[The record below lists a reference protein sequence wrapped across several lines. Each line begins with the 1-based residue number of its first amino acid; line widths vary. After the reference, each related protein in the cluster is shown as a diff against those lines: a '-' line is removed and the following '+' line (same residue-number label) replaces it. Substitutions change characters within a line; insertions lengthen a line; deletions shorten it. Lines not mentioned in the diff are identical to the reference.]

1 MDSDDPLVIVYGI
14 SNCDSVKKAQA
25 WLNRQGISFEFRD
38 FKKWPPALNQVSRW
52 WDVTE
57 GTGLVNRKST
67 TWKSLSVDEQAA
79 THLPEKA
86 KMLLVKY
93 PTLIKRP
100 VVEYSGK
107 VVVGFDEEK
116 YAAVFES

>member
-38 FKKWPPALNQVSRW
+38 FKKWPPALNQVSGW
-52 WDVTE
+52 WDLTD
-57 GTGLVNRKST
+57 GLGLINRKST

-79 THLPEKA
+79 TQLPEKA

-100 VVEYSGK
+100 VVEHSGK
-107 VVVGFDEEK
+107 VVVGFDEKK